1 MLCAA
6 FNSAALTL
14 GRMRGA
20 AIVGQPLEVAIPVQL
35 DSEEN
40 ASALCVE
47 ADVFHADARQD
58 ASRVRVSVEALPQP
72 QAASV
77 RIFSLSPV
85 DEPIV
90 TVYLK
95 AGCGQKSTR
104 RYVLLADIPSAT
116 AAPGPSAAALANGS
130 IAAPIVAPMAAPV
143 AAVPIALA
151 GVPAAPPA
159 GAPAPLVARGETA
172 APMGL
177 RRETRKAPAV
187 KTPVKNPE
195 KAAAQAGGKTVD
207 KATGNAPAPTRAG
220 VAEKPKAA
228 LPPPQP
234 RLKLDSL
241 VMLAERVA
249 SLESS
254 PAAPV
259 EQVQRDSQ
267 KLQSLEADMKALVA
281 LAARNEANLMALQTR
296 IQQAEAER
304 LPAQWF
310 YGLLA
315 LMAACL
321 AAMAYFWR
329 RPKARVAAVA
339 PAIANDGWWSGSR
352 AGALAPAQPARQLR
366 EASGPAPL
374 AADLHEAAAART
386 AAHAG
391 SPASGPSLLS
401 PSLPQ
406 PLPRPASQSLSHSA
420 SQPLGRGS
428 GHPGLRDEPE
438 SQVDVSLVEMSES
451 NFDKLM
457 ASGQAQSALRRGPLP
472 PPAEI
477 SRPQALQVEPA
488 RSINSEEIFDIRQ
501 QAEFFVSLGQTDQAV
516 RILENRIIDD
526 GESSPLIYLD
536 LLAILHTVGLKSDY
550 RQFREDFNLLFNSK
564 VPEFA
569 AFREEGKTLEAY
581 PHVLAHITALWP
593 KPKVLMVI
601 EASIFR
607 DPWDDKSPPFDLAAF
622 RDLLLL
628 HAIAQ
633 GIVSQDSAV
642 SRPGGL
648 RAAGG
653 APVAS
658 GSGGAHGSGLQ
669 TRAGFSQVSAPAAL
683 AFDGEEVAAPQS
695 VSLDLDLTQADGP
708 SLRLRSMPNRG
719 IDFPSTMPGIGP
731 AAGPVPGPA
740 ATPLPGH
747 GNGLL
752 PGHSLGHSL
761 DHSPSNLPELSAA
774 DDNFIN
780 LDLPLQDDVLPAAR
794 PKH

>member
-1 MLCAA
+1 MLFAA

-20 AIVGQPLEVAIPVQL
+20 AIVGQPLEVVIPVQL

-47 ADVFHADARQD
+47 ADVFYADARQG
-58 ASRVRVSVEALPQP
+58 ASRVRVSVEALPEP

-77 RIFSLSPV
+77 RIVSSSPV

-104 RYVLLADIPSAT
+104 RYVLLADVPSET
-116 AAPGPSAAALANGS
+116 AAPGPTAAALAGTPM
-130 IAAPIVAPMAAPV
+130 AAPMAAPQV
-143 AAVPIALA
+143 ALA
-151 GVPAAPPA
+151 VVPAAPLAVATAPA
-159 GAPAPLVARGETA
+159 GTLPPPVSRGETA
-172 APMGL
+172 KPL
-177 RRETRKAPAV
+177 SRRSEPGNAPAE

-195 KAAAQAGGKTVD
+195 KTGEKAGEKTADKSAGG
-207 KATGNAPAPTRAG
+207 ATGNAPRPARAG
-220 VAEKPKAA
+220 VAGKPKAA

-254 PAAPV
+254 PAVPMAEV
-259 EQVQRDSQ
+259 LRDSQ

-296 IQQAEAER
+296 LQQAEAER
-304 LPAQWF
+304 LPTQWF

-321 AAMAYFWR
+321 AAMAFFWR
-329 RPKARVAAVA
+329 RPKAGVPVEA
-339 PAIANDGWWSGSR
+339 PAIANEGWWSGSR
-352 AGALAPAQPARQLR
+352 AAPLAPAQPAGQLLA
-366 EASGPAPL
+366 ASEPAPL
-374 AADLHEAAAART
+374 AADAHEAASART
-386 AAHAG
+386 AAHADG
-391 SPASGPSLLS
+391 PKSGPSLLS
-401 PSLPQ
+401 PSLSNSVSHSV
-406 PLPRPASQSLSHSA
+406 SQSLSPPS
-420 SQPLGRGS
+420 GRGS
-428 GHPGLRDEPE
+428 GHASLPDGPE
-438 SQVDVSLVEMSES
+438 SEVDVSLVEMSES

-472 PPAEI
+472 PAAEI

-516 RILENRIIDD
+516 RILENRIIDN

-536 LLAILHTVGLKSDY
+536 LLAILHAVGLKSDF

-564 VPEFA
+564 VPEFS
-569 AFREEGKTLEAY
+569 AFKEEGKSLEDY
-581 PHVLAHITALWP
+581 PHVLAHIMALWP

-607 DPWDDKSPPFDLAAF
+607 DPWDDKSPPFELAAF

-633 GIVSQDSAV
+633 GIVSQASAV
-642 SRPGGL
+642 CGPSAL
-648 RAAGG
+648 RAAKG
-653 APVAS
+653 APVAL
-658 GSGGAHGSGLQ
+658 GPGGAHGSGLQ

-683 AFDGEEVAAPQS
+683 AFGGEDLAAPQT
-695 VSLDLDLTQADGP
+695 VGLDLDLTQADGP

-731 AAGPVPGPA
+731 AAIAGPGPSATPVPSR
-740 ATPLPGH
+740 
-747 GNGLL
+747 GNGFL
-752 PGHSLGHSL
+752 P
-761 DHSPSNLPELSAA
+761 DHLPDCSQDNLPVPPVAG
-774 DDNFIN
+774 DNLIN
-780 LDLPLQDDVLPAAR
+780 LDLLLLDDVPPLAG

>member
-20 AIVGQPLEVAIPVQL
+20 AIVGQPLEVMIPVQL

-58 ASRVRVSVEALPQP
+58 PNRVRVSVEALPQP

-77 RIFSLSPV
+77 RIFSSSPV

-104 RYVLLADIPSAT
+104 RYVLLADVPSET
-116 AAPGPSAAALANGS
+116 AAPGPITAALAN
-130 IAAPIVAPMAAPV
+130 APMAAPM
-143 AAVPIALA
+143 AAAQIALA
-151 GVPAAPPA
+151 AVPAAPPA
-159 GAPAPLVARGETA
+159 GTPAPPVARRDTA
-172 APMGL
+172 EPVGRRSEPSRAPI
-177 RRETRKAPAV
+177 V

-195 KAAAQAGGKTVD
+195 MAAGKAAGKTVD
-207 KATGNAPAPTRAG
+207 RATRNAPRPARTS

-228 LPPPQP
+228 LPVPQP

-254 PAAPV
+254 PAVPV
-259 EQVQRDSQ
+259 AEVLRESQ

-296 IQQAEAER
+296 LQQAEAER
-304 LPAQWF
+304 LPTQWF

-315 LMAACL
+315 LLAACL

-329 RPKARVAAVA
+329 RPKATAAAEA

-352 AGALAPAQPARQLR
+352 AGALARAQPAGQLLA
-366 EASGPAPL
+366 ASGPSPL
-374 AADLHEAAAART
+374 AVDAHEAVAAST
-386 AAHAG
+386 AAHAVG
-391 SPASGPSLLS
+391 PASGPSLLS

-406 PLPRPASQSLSHSA
+406 SLPQSASQSLSQSVA
-420 SQPLGRGS
+420 QPLGRGS

-457 ASGQAQSALRRGPLP
+457 ASGQAHSALRRGPLP
-472 PPAEI
+472 PAAEI

-516 RILENRIIDD
+516 RILENRIIDN

-536 LLAILHTVGLKSDY
+536 LLAILHAVGLKSDY

-569 AFREEGKTLEAY
+569 SFKEEGKGLEGY
-581 PHVLAHITALWP
+581 PHVLAHIMALWP

-601 EASIFR
+601 DASIFR

-642 SRPGGL
+642 SRPRGL
-648 RAAGG
+648 PAAGG
-653 APVAS
+653 APVAF
-658 GSGGAHGSGLQ
+658 GSEGARGSGLQ
-669 TRAGFSQVSAPAAL
+669 TRAGFSQVSAPAPLAL
-683 AFDGEEVAAPQS
+683 DGEELAALQS
-695 VSLDLDLTQADGP
+695 LSLDLDLTQADGP

-731 AAGPVPGPA
+731 T
-740 ATPLPGH
+740 ATPAPGLSATALPGR
-747 GNGLL
+747 GNGHLL
-752 PGHSLGHSL
+752 DPFL
-761 DHSPSNLPELSAA
+761 DLMPDPSPSHLPEPAVA
-774 DDNFIN
+774 DHNLIN
-780 LDLPLQDDVLPAAR
+780 LDLPLLDDLPPAAG